1 MMQREASYAFYVKTR
16 LFGWVLLFVFGTT
29 GALSG
34 VNLSWAAK
42 EKKGSKIKVDYL
54 ALAAVLLRDGHPDR
68 ALNAIVKVDLQS
80 KEMKPKAK
88 RIQYYTLFGVI
99 RLKRKE
105 FLKAAPLFE
114 QAIKAGETKPL
125 VHLLL
130 AQCYFR
136 LTFYKRAVVALQRA
150 PKSVE
155 KRVGTF
161 LLLGQ
166 SLSKMGQKEGAY
178 KVFRRGQTL
187 HPDSLILVRLT
198 ALVMIDLGV
207 SRSAWVEVRRYLRL
221 GAPSVSDYL
230 SFAQAFRKSRVFP
243 FAAQLLEEA
252 LLAEPTNETVLLQLA
267 RVYLEFDQ
275 PRTAASLLER
285 AARTNPKLMV
295 EAAELYRRAGLLWR
309 AFYLNAQV
317 IDQKDKI
324 RQRLGLLIELRRFEE
339 AAALAPRLSRLGL
352 LKDQKIVYA
361 LAFANFRI
369 GQYKVVER
377 WLKRLTTR
385 SMFAKAIELRRA
397 MSSCK
402 NSDDWWCP

>member
-136 LTFYKRAVVALQRA
+136 LTFYKRAVVAL
-150 PKSVE
+150 
-155 KRVGTF
+155 
-161 LLLGQ
+161 
-166 SLSKMGQKEGAY
+166 
-178 KVFRRGQTL
+178 
-187 HPDSLILVRLT
+187 
-198 ALVMIDLGV
+198 
-207 SRSAWVEVRRYLRL
+207 
-221 GAPSVSDYL
+221 
-230 SFAQAFRKSRVFP
+230 
-243 FAAQLLEEA
+243 
-252 LLAEPTNETVLLQLA
+252 
-267 RVYLEFDQ
+267 
-275 PRTAASLLER
+275 
-285 AARTNPKLMV
+285 
-295 EAAELYRRAGLLWR
+295 
-309 AFYLNAQV
+309 
-317 IDQKDKI
+317 
-324 RQRLGLLIELRRFEE
+324 
-339 AAALAPRLSRLGL
+339 
-352 LKDQKIVYA
+352 
-361 LAFANFRI
+361 
-369 GQYKVVER
+369 
-377 WLKRLTTR
+377 
-385 SMFAKAIELRRA
+385 
-397 MSSCK
+397 
-402 NSDDWWCP
+402 